1 MSTDG
6 KRSWRAKVSIIL
18 HPSTTW
24 STFSWPCYVQVGM
37 HWFPYF
43 SIHVVLP
50 NRHNGFQGSRQSNE
64 SLFGGNGWKSIGTK
78 LAEMEKRSGRID
90 LSREDRGQPC
100 MHVRRNPLTRI
111 LSMEFRC
118 YFVWNSSR
126 ADRITFFRGNR
137 NRSTY
142 WPFLIPAEW
151 RRSKN
156 GSCRW
161 LESKWKRSGL
171 EWGFEGRVR
180 AITYGRITENL
191 TDVVR
196 REREIRIRV
205 SLSPDF
211 SGVSQV
217 LIKTV

>member
-1 MSTDG
+1 MASVDGRKTQLTGQSFHNSPSLDHLVVHVFVAVLRSSGHALVSVYFHSTLCCRTD
-6 KRSWRAKVSIIL
+6 
-18 HPSTTW
+18 
-24 STFSWPCYVQVGM
+24 
-37 HWFPYF
+37 
-43 SIHVVLP
+43 
-50 NRHNGFQGSRQSNE
+50 RHNGFQGSRRSNE

-171 EWGFEGRVR
+171 GWGFE
-180 AITYGRITENL
+180 
-191 TDVVR
+191 
-196 REREIRIRV
+196 
-205 SLSPDF
+205 LSRMD
-211 SGVSQV
+211 G
-217 LIKTV
+217 LRKI

>member
-1 MSTDG
+1 MSKTQLTGQSFHNFPSLDHLVVHVFVAVLCSSGRALVSVYFHSTLCCRTD
-6 KRSWRAKVSIIL
+6 
-18 HPSTTW
+18 
-24 STFSWPCYVQVGM
+24 
-37 HWFPYF
+37 
-43 SIHVVLP
+43 
-50 NRHNGFQGSRQSNE
+50 RHNGFQGSRRSNE

-171 EWGFEGRVR
+171 GWGFEGRVR

-211 SGVSQV
+211 SSVSPV

>member
-1 MSTDG
+1 MSKTQLTGQSFHNFPSLDHLVVHVFVAVLCSSGHALVSVYFHSTLCCRTD
-6 KRSWRAKVSIIL
+6 
-18 HPSTTW
+18 
-24 STFSWPCYVQVGM
+24 
-37 HWFPYF
+37 
-43 SIHVVLP
+43 
-50 NRHNGFQGSRQSNE
+50 RHNGFQGSRRSNE

-171 EWGFEGRVR
+171 GWGFEGRVR

-211 SGVSQV
+211 SSVSPV

>member
-1 MSTDG
+1 MSKTQLTGQSFHNFPSLDHLVVHVFVAVLCSSGHALVSVYFHSTLCCRTD
-6 KRSWRAKVSIIL
+6 
-18 HPSTTW
+18 
-24 STFSWPCYVQVGM
+24 
-37 HWFPYF
+37 
-43 SIHVVLP
+43 
-50 NRHNGFQGSRQSNE
+50 RHNGFQGSRRSNE

-100 MHVRRNPLTRI
+100 MYVRRNPLTRI

-171 EWGFEGRVR
+171 GWGFEGRVR

-211 SGVSQV
+211 SSVSPV

>member
-1 MSTDG
+1 MSKTQLTGQSFHNFPSLDHLVVHVFVAVLCSSGHALVSVYFHSTLCCRTD
-6 KRSWRAKVSIIL
+6 
-18 HPSTTW
+18 
-24 STFSWPCYVQVGM
+24 
-37 HWFPYF
+37 
-43 SIHVVLP
+43 
-50 NRHNGFQGSRQSNE
+50 RHNGFQGSRRSNE

-137 NRSTY
+137 NWSTY

-171 EWGFEGRVR
+171 GWGFEGRVR

-211 SGVSQV
+211 SSVSPV

>member
-1 MSTDG
+1 MSKTQLTGQSFHNFPSLDHLVVHVFVAVLCSSGHALVSVYFHSTLCCRTD
-6 KRSWRAKVSIIL
+6 
-18 HPSTTW
+18 
-24 STFSWPCYVQVGM
+24 
-37 HWFPYF
+37 
-43 SIHVVLP
+43 
-50 NRHNGFQGSRQSNE
+50 RHNGFQGSRRNNE

-171 EWGFEGRVR
+171 GWGFEGRVR

-211 SGVSQV
+211 SSVSPV

>member
-1 MSTDG
+1 MSKTQLTGQSFHNFPSLDHLVVHVFVAVLCSSGHALVSVYFHSTLCCRTD
-6 KRSWRAKVSIIL
+6 
-18 HPSTTW
+18 
-24 STFSWPCYVQVGM
+24 
-37 HWFPYF
+37 
-43 SIHVVLP
+43 
-50 NRHNGFQGSRQSNE
+50 RHNGFQGSRRSNE

-171 EWGFEGRVR
+171 GWRFEGRVR

-211 SGVSQV
+211 SSVSPV

>member
-1 MSTDG
+1 MSKTQLTGQSFHNFPSLDHLVVHVFVAVLCSSGHALVSVYFHSTLCCRTD
-6 KRSWRAKVSIIL
+6 
-18 HPSTTW
+18 
-24 STFSWPCYVQVGM
+24 
-37 HWFPYF
+37 
-43 SIHVVLP
+43 
-50 NRHNGFQGSRQSNE
+50 RHNGFQGSRRSNE

-171 EWGFEGRVR
+171 GWGFEGRVR